1 LPRISESTT
10 AESARQGKTGET
22 TVQPVRIGI
31 CGLGTVGKGVLSVL
45 KRNGSEI
52 ARRAGRQIETRMAAS
67 RTSKPELDLQDIVHT
82 HDVFQIAD
90 DPAVDVLVELIGGL
104 EPARELVL
112 RAIERGK
119 HVVTAN
125 KALIAVHGNEIFR
138 AAQEH
143 GVIVAFEAAVAGGIP
158 IIKAIREGLSA
169 NRINWVVGIV
179 NGTSN
184 YILTEMAEN
193 DGGYGPALKEAQRLG
208 YAEADPTFDVGGV
221 DAAHKITILASIAF
235 GIPLNFQ
242 GAYTEGITEITPDD
256 IDYAGELGYRVKPL
270 AITRATDAGVELRVH
285 PALVPKDRLL
295 ASVEG
300 VMNAILVN
308 SDAVGSTLYYGPG
321 AGGEPT
327 ASSVIGDLVDVV
339 RAMTTDP
346 TNRVP
351 HLAFQPDRLSDT
363 PVLGIEDV
371 VAPCYLRMLAADEP
385 GVLARV
391 AQFLSHERISI
402 ESVIQKYQEVR
413 DQHGKR
419 WVPIVILTHA
429 ARERD
434 LNAALKSIEA
444 LDSIRGKVNRVRV
457 ESLDAAP

>member
-1 LPRISESTT
+1 M
-10 AESARQGKTGET
+10 
-22 TVQPVRIGI
+22 QPVRIGL
-31 CGLGTVGKGVLSVL
+31 CGLGTVGQGVLRVL

-52 ARRAGRQIETRMAAS
+52 ARRAGRRIETRIASS
-67 RTSKPELDLQDIVHT
+67 RTPKPELDLTGIEHT
-82 HDVFQIAD
+82 TDVFQIAD
-90 DPAVDVLVELIGGL
+90 DPNVDVLVELIGGE

-112 RAIERGK
+112 RAIERCM

-125 KALIAVHGNEIFR
+125 KALIAVHGNEIFE
-138 AAQEH
+138 AAQQR

-169 NRINWVVGIV
+169 NRINWVIGII

-184 YILTEMAEN
+184 YILTEMGEN
-193 DGGYGPALKEAQRLG
+193 DGGYGIALSAAQRLG
-208 YAEADPTFDVGGV
+208 YAEADPSFDVGGV

-235 GIPLNFQ
+235 GIPLNFP
-242 GAYTEGITEITPDD
+242 GAHIEGITSITPVD
-256 IDYAGELGYRVKPL
+256 IAYAGELGFRVKPL
-270 AITRATDAGVELRVH
+270 AITRATDAGIELRVH

-295 ASVEG
+295 ASVDG
-300 VMNAILVN
+300 VMNAVLVN

-327 ASSVIGDLVDVV
+327 ASSVVGDLVDVV
-339 RAMTTDP
+339 RAMTADP

-351 HLAFQPDRLSDT
+351 HLAFQPDRLSDI

-371 VAPCYLRMLAADEP
+371 VTPCYLRMLAADEP

-391 AQFLSHERISI
+391 AQFLSDRKISI
-402 ESVIQKYQEVR
+402 ESVIQKYREVH
-413 DQHGKR
+413 DENGKR

-434 LNAALKSIEA
+434 LNAALAAIEA
-444 LDSIRGKVNRVRV
+444 MDSIRGSINRVRV

>member
-1 LPRISESTT
+1 M
-10 AESARQGKTGET
+10 
-22 TVQPVRIGI
+22 QPVRIGI

-90 DPAVDVLVELIGGL
+90 DTAVDVLVELIGGL

-391 AQFLSHERISI
+391 AQFLS
-402 ESVIQKYQEVR
+402 
-413 DQHGKR
+413 
-419 WVPIVILTHA
+419 
-429 ARERD
+429 
-434 LNAALKSIEA
+434 
-444 LDSIRGKVNRVRV
+444 
-457 ESLDAAP
+457 